1 MKTSLFI
8 YSLAALFLT
17 PLALADQPAPGSG
30 AKAQAAPAAAKELK
44 IVDLAVGNGTEAK
57 TGRPVWV
64 QYTGW
69 LYDSAA
75 PEHKG
80 KKFDSSE
87 GRPTPFGFFLGV
99 GKVIQ
104 GWDQGVPGMKVGG
117 KRRLIIPSELAYG
130 EKGAGGV
137 IPPNAALVFDIELVD
152 VK

>member
-1 MKTSLFI
+1 MKTPLLFTLI
-8 YSLAALFLT
+8 LAAAIA
-17 PLALADQPAPGSG
+17 PLAQAGNPAPKSE
-30 AKAQAAPAAAKELK
+30 ATAQATPVAIKELK
-44 IVDLAVGNGTEAK
+44 IIDLAPGTGSEAQS
-57 TGRPVWV
+57 GHPVWV

-69 LYDSAA
+69 LYDAAA

-87 GRPTPFGFFLGV
+87 GRVTPFGFFLGV
-99 GKVIQ
+99 GKVIK
-104 GWDQGVPGMKVGG
+104 GWDQGVPGMKIGG
-117 KRRLIIPSELAYG
+117 KRRLIIPAELAYG